1 LLSGVAFAGSK
12 RPALLPE
19 LSDLGGQFVGAE
31 QHFQPLH
38 MASFIFYLALQANN
52 RGAQSIVLSVKR

>member
-1 LLSGVAFAGSK
+1 
-12 RPALLPE
+12 
-19 LSDLGGQFVGAE
+19 LGGQFVGAE

-52 RGAQSIVLSVKR
+52 RSLGGLATSAPDSGMAYLVAYG